1 MRHLIQICNLATGS
15 KVVSWTG
22 TLNSQLQLRDL
33 RELRNHCVRIY
44 AQLAPLIQDYADVT
58 AEAKEVTHPQSVIII
73 RGTCTEPK
81 DAYLVCEKLV
91 LSKFSPADVPLM
103 LFATY
108 YVFNM
113 HYCSGC
119 TNFFTFYF

>member
-1 MRHLIQICNLATGS
+1 M
-15 KVVSWTG
+15 
-22 TLNSQLQLRDL
+22 
-33 RELRNHCVRIY
+33 
-44 AQLAPLIQDYADVT
+44 
-58 AEAKEVTHPQSVIII
+58 THPQPVIII

-119 TNFFTFYF
+119 TNFFTFLEVLFLNVAPPKRAKLNHFT